1 MRYGKIRIDDGNLIY
16 TRQLRLNSLPCKD
29 ILWAYLRREGRDEA
43 ELKGTQKRLPVNYLV
58 IVTRRHKR
66 YQFDMSEKEIREC
79 LRLLRVLNPEMAVGY
94 PKGARITQKS
104 LPNTR
109 DLGALM
115 ADDGRHIIPRKL
127 LRSGNL
133 YHISLSDQE
142 TLTEGYHLTTVVDF
156 RTRAERSRMPDEKL
170 PGVEYY
176 HLPILDDE
184 SKGRVTSGVVELLLH
199 YRGNLE
205 DLLLQQYENMVTD
218 PVSLTNF
225 ANFID
230 LVMSHGDGSLLWHS
244 NLGKDR
250 AGVATAFLLCALGF
264 SPKSVKEDYLRSNLY
279 MEAELECI
287 VRQMENKTIV
297 DRTVMNNINA
307 CFRVKERYLDLVFET
322 IYKKYGSIDRFMR
335 RGLYLT
341 SKNIETLRERYL
353 I

>member
-1 MRYGKIRIDDGNLIY
+1 MKYGKIHIDDGNLIY
-16 TRQLRLNSLPCKD
+16 TKQLRLNSLPCKD
-29 ILWAYLRREGRDEA
+29 ILWAYLRREGREDDQQFGA
-43 ELKGTQKRLPVNYLV
+43 QKRLPVNYLV

-66 YQFDMSEKEIREC
+66 YQFDMSEKEIRDC

-94 PKGARITQKS
+94 PKGARISQKT

-133 YHISLSDQE
+133 YHISLYDQD
-142 TLTEGYHLTTVVDF
+142 TLTDGYHLSTVVDF
-156 RTRAERSRMPDEKL
+156 RTRAERGRMPDEKL

-176 HLPILDDE
+176 HLPVLDDE
-184 SKGRVTSGVVELLLH
+184 SRGGASAGVVDLLLN
-199 YRGNLE
+199 YRGNME
-205 DLLLQQYENMVTD
+205 DLMLQQYENMVTD
-218 PVSLTNF
+218 PVSLNNF

-230 LVMSHGDGSLLWHS
+230 LALSHEDGALLWHS

-264 SPKSVKEDYLRSNLY
+264 SPKSVKEDYLRSNPC
-279 MEAELECI
+279 MEAELECV

-307 CFRVKERYLDLVFET
+307 CFRVKEKYLDLVFNT
-322 IYKKYGSIDRFMR
+322 IEKRYGSIDRFMR

-341 SKNIETLRERYL
+341 QKNIGVLREKYL